1 MLLFECVCRR
11 VTVAELPSKQ
21 DCVSCRSI
29 ELQSCKKY
37 QLMLT
42 TNSRSISVSD
52 KNYRPG
58 WLVRYIVGPYDYV
71 WLDSLVSDILAGITV
86 ALTLIP
92 QGNYYLL
99 LIPLLNIPHIHFVLP
114 LPFKSIS
121 INCLLSFLYF
131 I

>member
-11 VTVAELPSKQ
+11 VTVAEPPSKE
-21 DCVSCRSI
+21 DCVSSRSI

-52 KNYRPG
+52 TNYRPG

-92 QGNYYLL
+92 QGNYDSPT
-99 LIPLLNIPHIHFVLP
+99 IT
-114 LPFKSIS
+114 
-121 INCLLSFLYF
+121 CC
-131 I
+131 